1 MHLDLLPIQ
10 VPIENLLEVQD
21 STDDA
26 DTEIEILE
34 SAPYNIYE
42 TSGGNLGNTDNM
54 QELDIDVDVNLLAY
68 DIDQTDTPYCSNRT
82 TFVRTETSESNL
94 CLAQPANKVKKTW
107 YNQMSKLELNVDPNF
122 HYRSGML

>member
-1 MHLDLLPIQ
+1 MHLDLLPTQ

-26 DTEIEILE
+26 ETEIEILE

-54 QELDIDVDVNLLAY
+54 QEFHINVDVNSLAY

-82 TFVRTETSESNL
+82 TFVRTETSGVQFMFSS
-94 CLAQPANKVKKTW
+94 A
-107 YNQMSKLELNVDPNF
+107 SK
-122 HYRSGML
+122 